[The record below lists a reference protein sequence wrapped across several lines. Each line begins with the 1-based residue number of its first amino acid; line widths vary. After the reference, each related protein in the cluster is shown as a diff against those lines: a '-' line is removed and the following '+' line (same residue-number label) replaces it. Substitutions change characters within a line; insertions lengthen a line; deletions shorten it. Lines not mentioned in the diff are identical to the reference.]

1 VSSPRPA
8 VFLDRDGTLNIERE
22 LVRTPQDLT
31 LHEGA
36 GAALLAL
43 QKEGYALIVVTNQ
56 SAIARGT
63 LREQELALVHSC
75 LRQLL
80 ASEGVTLDDIIHC
93 PHHPTEG
100 EPPLK
105 RSCDCRKPGPGM
117 IKEAA
122 LKHDL
127 DLDRSWMIGDNITDI
142 EAAERAGVHSL
153 LVKTGKGAQFSGQ
166 LPEAQVVSDL
176 STAAA
181 RIISER

>member
-1 VSSPRPA
+1 M
-8 VFLDRDGTLNIERE
+8 TLQE
-22 LVRTPQDLT
+22 
-31 LHEGA
+31 
-36 GAALLAL
+36 
-43 QKEGYALIVVTNQ
+43 EGYALIVVTNQ

-63 LREQELALVHSC
+63 LREQELTLVHSR

-105 RSCDCRKPGPGM
+105 CSCDCRKPAPGM

-127 DLDRSWMIGDNITDI
+127 DLNRSWMIGDNITDI
-142 EAAERAGVHSL
+142 EAAERAGVRSL
-153 LVKTGKGAQFSGQ
+153 LVKTGKGARFSDQ